1 MSNRIYLTVEIDA
14 DLREKMRMSKELT
27 SVNWSAWVRRSICN
41 HIEEVQSR
49 AKHIAQPANNME
61 GGAQ

>member
-1 MSNRIYLTVEIDA
+1 MGNRIYLTVEIDA

-27 SVNWSAWVRRSICN
+27 SVNWSAWVRRTICD
-41 HIEEVQSR
+41 HIEEVQSGV
-49 AKHIAQPANNME
+49 KHSVQPEKNME